1 MAPREPREEEPSS
14 ATTIGIWIPIALV
27 AAVIVG
33 YLTFGTGSDREINQV
48 QTQPTTNPA
57 VTPPQTAPQTKNPA
71 ANEVKP
77 ESEQKPP
84 PAAVT
89 PKDTDPRVDSQNSN

>member
-1 MAPREPREEEPSS
+1 MATREPKDQEPTS
-14 ATTIGIWIPIALV
+14 ASTIGIWIPIALV
-27 AAVIVG
+27 AAIIVG
-33 YLTFGTGSDREINQV
+33 YLTFGTGSNREVNQA
-48 QTQPTTNPA
+48 QNQSTT
-57 VTPPQTAPQTKNPA
+57 TPQVVPQTKNPA
-71 ANEVKP
+71 ANDVKP